1 MPLEPAR
8 LAIDGLWLWTS
19 LAGAAVGLLA
29 FGCAVRGGSLAPI
42 LVMLT
47 VPLQRVVLV
56 GEGGFHL
63 TWTQVALAGFCSGAL
78 IRLLSGSMGIS
89 VDVVTIASL
98 AIIAAYGLSVIV
110 ADRVSL
116 WTGESYRW
124 TVALFFL
131 VLARPYAQYPN
142 AAHNLLLGLTAMALT
157 SFASGAIQ
165 ALAGIGPSS
174 FERFGLTRGHG
185 GFGEPNPFGAFAVM
199 VTLPCLAMLAAKA
212 DRPIG
217 WPHWIAPCG
226 AIAGTTAVATS
237 QSRGAALGLGCGLVT
252 ILGVYSWVRTGER
265 WWRLAVIGAA
275 SAAVPVIILLAVAL
289 QPQSDVEVT
298 PGNWAERERRA
309 HWGAASR
316 MFLDNPATGVGA
328 GGFNDNFR
336 GSTTEWRFR
345 IPQGHAHSAYLQV
358 AAETGLAG
366 LIAYIALLGGVI
378 WRLHCRIRTLAG
390 AWLSTGA
397 LAVTVAVAV
406 HGLFDYLHVLSLG
419 IVLSGIWAF
428 GLAEVPRGVVPGE
441 HNASY

>member
-1 MPLEPAR
+1 MLLEPGR
-8 LAIDGLWLWTS
+8 LAIDSLWLWTS
-19 LAGAAVGLLA
+19 LCGAAVGLLA
-29 FGCAVRGGSLAPI
+29 FGCAVRGSSLAPV

-47 VPLQRVVLV
+47 VTLQRVVLV

-63 TWTQVALAGFCSGAL
+63 TWTQVALAGFFSGAL

-98 AIIAAYGLSVIV
+98 TIIAAYGLSVIV

-116 WTGESYRW
+116 WAGESYRW
-124 TVALFFL
+124 TLSLLFL

-142 AAHNLLLGLTAMALT
+142 AARNMLLGLTAMALT

-165 ALAGIGPSS
+165 ALAGLGPSS
-174 FERFGLTRGHG
+174 FERFGLTRAHG
-185 GFGEPNPFGAFAVM
+185 AFGEPNPFGAFAVM
-199 VTLPCLAMLAAKA
+199 VTLPCLAMLTAKV
-212 DRPIG
+212 DRSNG
-217 WPHWIAPCG
+217 WPHWITLCG
-226 AIAGTTAVATS
+226 AIAGATAVAMS
-237 QSRGAALGLGCGLVT
+237 QSRGAALGLGCGLIT
-252 ILGVYSWVRTGER
+252 ILGVYSWVRAGER
-265 WWRLAVIGAA
+265 WRRLAVIGAT
-275 SAAVPVIILLAVAL
+275 SAVVPATILLAVAL
-289 QPQSDVEVT
+289 QPQPGAEVT
-298 PGNWAERERRA
+298 PGNWAERERQA

-328 GGFNDNFR
+328 GAFNDNYR

-366 LIAYIALLGGVI
+366 LVAYLALLGGVI
-378 WRLHCRIRTLAG
+378 WRLHCRIRILAG
-390 AWLSTGA
+390 AWLATGA
-397 LAVTVAVAV
+397 LAVTVAIAV

-428 GLAEVPRGVVPGE
+428 GLAEVPRGVVSGE